1 MNKTFRFKEFEL
13 RQEQAAHRFGT
24 DSMVLGAWA
33 EQEEAMNI
41 LDIGTGT
48 GVLALMMAQKHP
60 DALVDAVEM
69 DTASAA
75 EAEFNFEASP
85 WGYRLTCYPQ
95 RFQDFWQGETLH
107 YDLIICN
114 PPYFEPINKAKGNNE
129 QLPEERREQA
139 RLQNTLSLEEL
150 LDGVSR
156 LLVKYGRFYTVL
168 PLNEAEKLTAL
179 AKEKGLYLTE
189 RLNLRHDANSPD
201 FRQCLCFSKLE
212 SELKENTLT
221 IYETDQSW
229 TPEYKAL
236 TAAFH
241 LK

>member
-1 MNKTFRFKEFEL
+1 MSKTFRFKEFEL
-13 RQEQAAHRFGT
+13 KQAHSAHRFGT

-69 DTASAA
+69 DAASAA
-75 EAEFNFEASP
+75 EAEANFEASP

-114 PPYFEPINKAKGNNE
+114 PPYFEPINKVKGNNE
-129 QLPEERREQA
+129 QQPEERREQA
-139 RLQNTLSLEEL
+139 RLQSSLSLEDL
-150 LDGVSR
+150 MDGVSR
-156 LLVKYGRFYTVL
+156 LLVKYGRFYIVL
-168 PLNEAEKLTAL
+168 PLPEAEKLTAIAL
-179 AKEKGLYLTE
+179 EKGLHLAK
-189 RLNLRHDANSPD
+189 RLQLKHDAESPV
-201 FRQCLCFSKLE
+201 FRHCL
-212 SELKENTLT
+212 
-221 IYETDQSW
+221 
-229 TPEYKAL
+229 
-236 TAAFH
+236 
-241 LK
+241 